1 LHAIVTHFR
10 HHLRFYSA
18 VLIGAGVYAF
28 ARLSGS
34 QTPFTL
40 AGDGFFLSFLM
51 FTWWMVIR
59 QNSDD
64 LDKRADY
71 EDEGIFVVLLIAIA
85 AIVLTSAEIFAV
97 LNQKNKSDFAL
108 LLPVLAAAPLGWSML
123 HTMSA
128 FHYANIYY
136 SGPNKGGPGD
146 PCPLLFPETPR
157 PGPWDFV
164 YFSFVVGMTAQ
175 VSDVLVQ
182 TTQMRRAVMFHSII
196 SFFFNTVLIAMA
208 VNAVVAMFQ
217 AG

>member
-1 LHAIVTHFR
+1 MHPAISHIR
-10 HHLRFYSA
+10 HHIRFYSA
-18 VLIGAGVYAF
+18 ALIGAGVYAL
-28 ARLSGS
+28 ARLWGS

-40 AGDGFFLSFLM
+40 AGDGFFVSFLIS
-51 FTWWMVIR
+51 TWWMVIR
-59 QNSDD
+59 QSSDD

-71 EDEGIFVVLLIAIA
+71 EDEGIFVVLLIALV
-85 AIVLTSAEIFAV
+85 AIILTSAEIFTV
-97 LNQKNKSDFAL
+97 LNQKNRTDLSL
-108 LLPVLAAAPLGWSML
+108 LLPVLASAPLGWSML

-128 FHYANIYY
+128 FHYAHIYY
-136 SGPNKGGPGD
+136 AGPNKGGPSD
-146 PCPLLFPETPR
+146 PCPLLFPETTR

-164 YFSFVVGMTAQ
+164 YFSFVVGMTAH

-217 AG
+217 TT

>member
-1 LHAIVTHFR
+1 LQAIITHILHHI
-10 HHLRFYSA
+10 RFYSA
-18 VLIGAGVYAF
+18 ALIGAGIYEC
-28 ARLSGS
+28 ARIWNS

-40 AGDGFFLSFLM
+40 AGDGFFLSFLI
-51 FTWWMVIR
+51 FTWWMIIR
-59 QNSDD
+59 QSSDD

-71 EDEGIFVVLLIAIA
+71 EDEGIFVVLLIAIV
-85 AIVLTSAEIFAV
+85 AIILTSAEIFTV
-97 LNQKNKSDFAL
+97 LNRKNESDFAS

-123 HTMSA
+123 HTMAA

-136 SGPNKGGPGD
+136 AGPNKGGPGD
-146 PCPLLFPETPR
+146 PCPLQFPETAR

-164 YFSFVVGMTAQ
+164 YFSFVIGMTAQ

-182 TTQMRRAVMFHSII
+182 TTKMRRAVMFHSII

-217 AG
+217 AA

>member
-1 LHAIVTHFR
+1 LHPAITHIR

-18 VLIGAGVYAF
+18 AVIGAAIYGF
-28 ARLSGS
+28 ARIWGS

-40 AGDGFFLSFLM
+40 AGDGFFLSFLI

-64 LDKRADY
+64 LNKRADN
-71 EDEGIFVVLLIAIA
+71 EDEGIFVVLLIALIA
-85 AIVLTSAEIFAV
+85 IILTSAEIFSV
-97 LNQKNKSDFAL
+97 LNQKNRTDLAL
-108 LLPVLAAAPLGWSML
+108 LLPVLASAPLGWSML

-136 SGPNKGGPGD
+136 SGPDKGGPGD
-146 PCPLLFPETPR
+146 PCPLLFPGTER

-217 AG
+217 AA